1 MYNMFYVS
9 LIVTTKQKARVDKI
23 EKQNTPLVY
32 KENHQF
38 TWVLT
43 EKKETIQP
51 TRQQWLTY
59 GINKSQ
65 INNYANGV
73 NLLTKSQGLDEL
85 KKLKKTNGITFVDVN
100 G

>member
-1 MYNMFYVS
+1 MFYVS

-23 EKQNTPLVY
+23 EKQNIPLVY

-51 TRQQWLTY
+51 TRQQ
-59 GINKSQ
+59 
-65 INNYANGV
+65 
-73 NLLTKSQGLDEL
+73 
-85 KKLKKTNGITFVDVN
+85 
-100 G
+100 